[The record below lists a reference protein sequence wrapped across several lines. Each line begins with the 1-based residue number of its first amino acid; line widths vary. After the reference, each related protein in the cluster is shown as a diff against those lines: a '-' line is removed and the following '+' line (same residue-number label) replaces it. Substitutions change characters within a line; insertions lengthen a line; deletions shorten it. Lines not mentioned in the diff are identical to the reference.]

1 MYDEKPKTIRVEG
14 NIAPQNIDLQKMLKG
29 YIQVLEKGNKQ
40 FVCNEEG
47 LLLNLPYNEEASEEA
62 NEHLV
67 GNVVIL
73 TDNNRIR

>member
-14 NIAPQNIDLQKMLKG
+14 NIAPELIDLQKMVKG

-73 TDNNRIR
+73 TDNNRIQ